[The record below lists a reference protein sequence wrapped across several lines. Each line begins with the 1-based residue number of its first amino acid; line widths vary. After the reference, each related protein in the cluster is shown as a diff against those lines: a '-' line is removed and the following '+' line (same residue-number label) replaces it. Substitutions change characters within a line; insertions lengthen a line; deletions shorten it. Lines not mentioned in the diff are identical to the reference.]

1 MVRPAALPST
11 FQDLLSDLGLLEVS
25 PVEGLMQDY
34 ELSLQHVLWRVERL
48 HQKKEVVTKLDQ
60 GVHRMTNAEM
70 VPRINRLAGALKRLG
85 IKPGDRV
92 ATLAFNNHRHLEL
105 YYAVPCMGAVL
116 HTLNLR
122 LFPQHLEFIIN
133 DAEDKVL
140 FVDKALIPLLKPLL
154 GKIPSVQQLVLMT
167 DTPAPSHSEDGV
179 GGLLDYETLLQAETD
194 AYPWP
199 KLNERMAAAMCYT
212 SGTTGNPKG
221 VVYSHRSQFLHTMG
235 VLQADNLA
243 LREQEVVLPI
253 VPMFHANSWGLPYA
267 CGMAGCKVLLP
278 DRFMGDAKSIVELAE
293 QEDATILA
301 GVPTIW
307 INTAAYLKETGKRLP
322 KVHTVI
328 CGGSAVPRAL
338 MESMDSLG
346 LRILHA
352 WGMTETSPL
361 GSVGRPRA
369 ATRPEDELSARL
381 TQGAVVPAV
390 EIRISDP
397 ATGEELPWDGVAF
410 GEIQVR
416 GPWIARGYHN
426 GYDPGKLTE
435 DGWFRTG
442 DVAKITPEGYIQI
455 VDRTKDVI
463 KSGGEWISSVELEN
477 AIMAHPKI
485 MEAAVIGLAHPKWDE
500 RPIAYAV
507 PKPEFKGQVTQG
519 EVIEFLKDKVAKWW
533 LPDEVRFIDEVPKT
547 SVGKFDK
554 KVLRASAEPIKEE
567 AQQAGRARGES
578 EGGKS

>member
-1 MVRPAALPST
+1 
-11 FQDLLSDLGLLEVS
+11 
-25 PVEGLMQDY
+25 MQDY

-48 HQKKEVVTKLDQ
+48 HQKKEVVTKREQ
-60 GVHRMTNAEM
+60 GVHRMTNGEM
-70 VPRINRLAGALKRLG
+70 VPRVNKLAGALKRLG

-140 FVDKALIPLLKPLL
+140 FVDQALLPLLKPLQ
-154 GKIPSVQQLVLMT
+154 GKIPTVQQIVLMT
-167 DTPAPSHSEDGV
+167 DTPAATHSENGV
-179 GGLLDYETLLQAETD
+179 GEMLDYEGLLNAESD

-199 KLNERMAAAMCYT
+199 KLSERMAAAMCYT

-221 VVYSHRSQFLHTMG
+221 VVYSHRSQFIHTMG

-278 DRFMGDAKSIVELAE
+278 DRFMGDAKSVVELAE
-293 QEDATILA
+293 QEGATILA

-307 INTAAYLKETGKRLP
+307 INTAAFLKETGKRLP

-338 MESMDSLG
+338 MESMDALG
-346 LRILHA
+346 LRMLHA

-369 ATRPEDELSARL
+369 STKPEDELDARL
-381 TQGAVVPAV
+381 TQGAVVPGV

-397 ATGEELPWDGVAF
+397 ASGEELPWDGVAF

-500 RPIAYAV
+500 RPVAFAV
-507 PKPEFKGQVTQG
+507 AKPEFKGKVTQE
-519 EVIEFLKDKVAKWW
+519 EVIDFLKDRVAKWW

-554 KVLRASAEPIKEE
+554 KVLRTGAEPIHAADTSSKEE
-567 AQQAGRARGES
+567 V
-578 EGGKS
+578 KK

>member
-1 MVRPAALPST
+1 
-11 FQDLLSDLGLLEVS
+11 
-25 PVEGLMQDY
+25 MQDY
-34 ELSLQHVLWRVERL
+34 ELSVQHVLWRLERL
-48 HQKKEVVTKLDQ
+48 HSKKEVVTKREQ
-60 GVHRMTNAEM
+60 GLHRITNGEL
-70 VPRINRLAGALKRLG
+70 VRRVNRLAGVLKRLG
-85 IKPGDRV
+85 VKPGDRV
-92 ATLAFNNHRHLEL
+92 ATLAWNNYRHLEL

-140 FVDKALIPLLKPLL
+140 FVDQTLLPLLKPLA
-154 GKIPSVQQLVLMT
+154 GKIPSIKNIVLMSNG
-167 DTPAPSHSEDGV
+167 APLSDHDLGEM
-179 GGLLDYETLLQAETD
+179 LDYETLLNDESD

-199 KLNERMAAAMCYT
+199 KLSERMAAAMCYT

-221 VVYSHRSQFLHTMG
+221 VVYSHRSQYLHTMG
-235 VLQADNLA
+235 VLQADSLGITE
-243 LREQEVVLPI
+243 RDTVLPI

-267 CGMAGCKVLLP
+267 CGMAGSKVLLP
-278 DRFMGDAKSIVELAE
+278 DRFMGDAKSVVDLAE
-293 QEDATILA
+293 QEGATILA

-307 INTAAYLKETGKRLP
+307 INTVAYLKETGKRLP

-328 CGGSAVPRAL
+328 CGGSAIPPSL
-338 MESMDSLG
+338 MESMDKLG
-346 LRILHA
+346 LRMLHA

-361 GSVGRPRA
+361 GSVARPRA
-369 ATRPEDELSARL
+369 GTKPEDELQARL
-381 TQGAVVPAV
+381 TQGPVSPGV

-410 GEIQVR
+410 GQIQVL
-416 GPWIARGYHN
+416 GPRIARRYHN

-442 DVAKITPEGYIQI
+442 DVAKITPEGYVVI

-463 KSGGEWISSVELEN
+463 KSGGEWISSVDLEN

-485 MEAAVIGLAHPKWDE
+485 MEAAVIGLAHSKWDE
-500 RPIAYAV
+500 RPVAFAV
-507 PKPEFKGQVTQG
+507 PKPEFKGKVTQE
-519 EVIEFLKDKVAKWW
+519 EVIDFLKDKVAKWW

-554 KVLRASAEPIKEE
+554 KVLRAGAVPIKV
-567 AQQAGRARGES
+567 S
-578 EGGKS
+578 ERQEVKN